1 MNNKRIQL
9 LVSIGLA
16 MWILVGLSPI
26 KAFGQS
32 GSNLMIAGISGQSG
46 KTSILPV
53 EDFLT
58 QLENNYQ
65 VNFFYQH
72 HVIKDKFINVDQ
84 EFLKNRDHKTDGEVV
99 AGLLTQMGIKYERLN
114 KQTYILFQNE
124 SDQNRFV
131 RVEQI
136 TGTVTDAS
144 SGESLPG
151 VNVVLKGTTTGTST
165 DSEGNYELTVPSLQD
180 TLVYSFIGYQTQE
193 VPINGRTT
201 INIDL
206 QSAVF
211 SGEEMVVV
219 GYGSQEERSI
229 TGSVSSVGSEELGKV
244 RGGATVSTT
253 LAGKVSGLSFRQA
266 EGRPGASA
274 NIEIRNMGQPLYVID
289 GIVKD
294 QGQFNNLAASDI
306 ESISVLKDA
315 SASAIY
321 GSRGANGV
329 VVVETKRGSL
339 NSAPAVNI
347 DMHYGF
353 QRMTRFPN
361 DVLDSGYEYNR
372 ARARAEMNSFG
383 NTNITQEELDK
394 WQTGT
399 EYGYQSYDWAD
410 IIYREY
416 APKYQANI
424 NVSGGSE
431 NTNYYFSVT
440 RLDQDAVFEQYN
452 FNRTNLQANVD
463 TRVGAGLKV
472 GFDINGRVES
482 RVRPGIPG
490 VDDYWLPRFSVMR
503 NRPTYGPYA
512 NDNPNY
518 LNDIGHTQ
526 TNAGLWNYET
536 SGKWSNDWRVLQAN
550 IHADYEF
557 PIEGLEGRA
566 KYSYYYATNLLNNH
580 EFTYDA
586 YTYDPST
593 DTYTRTGGS
602 TNPWQE
608 RGQDLITEDN
618 IQVQLNYSNSF
629 GDHNVDATAVSE
641 WFQREERLTWEHNV
655 PPVNELDIIQYA
667 DMDQFDHGINEFARI
682 GYVGRVN
689 YNYAH
694 RYYFEFAGRYDA
706 SWKWPPNERWGFF
719 PSASIGWRITEEPF
733 FQELVGDNILTDLK
747 FRASYGVLGDD
758 DVAIGNYAYVPGY
771 NYAQGTFISDGTDV
785 TTSTDRGL
793 PITNITWFTSEMTD
807 IGADFEL
814 WDGAVEGSV
823 DYFYRKRDG
832 LLAARNDVL
841 LPAELGYGIPPE
853 NLESDAQMGA
863 ELSLTYNGNAGEVN
877 YSIFGNVNYSR
888 HKFLDRYRPRY
899 SNSWD
904 RYRFASEN
912 RWSGIFWGYQVT
924 GQFQSQEQINN
935 YDVNIDGEGNTTL
948 LPGDFIYKDVNG
960 DGVINGYDERPIG
973 YNTGRPPSLYG
984 GLGFSAGWKGFDLT
998 ADFSFG
1004 GMYSYNRNWEARWPF
1019 QNNGNTLNSFL
1030 DSWHRADVFD
1040 PNSEWI
1046 SGKYPPLRYN
1056 HSGHSNYNKNSTY
1069 WLINIRYLRL
1079 RTLQLGYNL
1088 PAEWTSKLAMQQA
1101 RIYIN
1106 TYNLFS
1112 IDNLKKN
1119 ASFLDP
1125 EVADDNGLQYPQMR
1139 TLNIGVN
1146 LTF

>member
-1 MNNKRIQL
+1 MISFRMHHLKYVFLIVGICLLSRVGQAQTLGSLYTPSEKNTLSIEQGTELSNALKLLEQRFNVVFLYRTDAMQGHKVSARQELPKNNIEEALTML
-9 LVSIGLA
+9 LEGQGLKFKY
-16 MWILVGLSPI
+16 LNP
-26 KAFGQS
+26 KTY
-32 GSNLMIAGISGQSG
+32 GIFREQNQAPQKEKITIEQVSGQ
-46 KTSILPV
+46 
-53 EDFLT
+53 
-58 QLENNYQ
+58 
-65 VNFFYQH
+65 
-72 HVIKDKFINVDQ
+72 
-84 EFLKNRDHKTDGEVV
+84 
-99 AGLLTQMGIKYERLN
+99 
-114 KQTYILFQNE
+114 
-124 SDQNRFV
+124 
-131 RVEQI
+131 
-136 TGTVTDAS
+136 VTDAS
-144 SGESLPG
+144 SDEPLPG
-151 VNVVLKGTTTGTST
+151 VNIAVKGTTTGTST
-165 DSEGNYELTVPSLQD
+165 NADGSYQINAPSLQD
-180 TLVYSFIGYQTQE
+180 TLVFSFIGFQTQE
-193 VPINGRTT
+193 VPINGRTQLNIALQPQT
-201 INIDL
+201 I
-206 QSAVF
+206 A
-211 SGEEMVVV
+211 GEELVVV
-219 GYGSQEERSI
+219 GYGTQEKGSI
-229 TGSVSSVGSEELGKV
+229 TGSISSVGSEELGKV
-244 RGGATVSTT
+244 KGGATVSTT

-266 EGRPGASA
+266 EGRPGSSA
-274 NIEIRNMGQPLYVID
+274 NIEIRNMGTPLYVID

-294 QGQFNNLAASDI
+294 EGQFNNLSSSDI

-321 GSRGANGV
+321 GSRAANGV

-339 NSAPAVNI
+339 NSAPTVGV
-347 DMHYGF
+347 DTYYGF

-361 DVLDSGYEYNR
+361 DVLDSGFEYNR
-372 ARARAEMNSFG
+372 ARARAEINSYG
-383 NTNITQEELDK
+383 NTSITQEELDK
-394 WQTGT
+394 WQAGT

-410 IIYREY
+410 IIYRDY
-416 APKYQANI
+416 APKYQANV

-440 RLDQDAVFEQYN
+440 RFDQDAVCKQYN

-463 TRVGAGLKV
+463 TRVGAGLQV

-482 RVRPGIPG
+482 RRRPGIPG
-490 VDDYWLPRFSVMR
+490 FDDYWLPRFSVMR

-536 SGKWSNDWRVLQAN
+536 SGKWSNDWRAVQAN
-550 IHADYEF
+550 VHADYDF
-557 PIEGLEGRA
+557 PIEGLEGRVN
-566 KYSYYYATNLLNNH
+566 YSYYYATNLLNNH

-593 DTYTRTGGS
+593 DTYNRTGGS

-618 IQVQLNYSNSF
+618 VQVQLNYNNSF
-629 GDHNVDATAVSE
+629 GDHNVAATAVSE
-641 WFQREERLTWEHNV
+641 WFQRDESLTWEHNV
-655 PPVNELDIIQYA
+655 PPVNELDIIQYE
-667 DMDQFDHGINEFARI
+667 DMDTYDHSINEEARI
-682 GYVGRVN
+682 GYVGRLN
-689 YNYAH
+689 YNYDNK
-694 RYYFEFAGRYDA
+694 YYLEFAGRYDA
-706 SWKWPPNERWGFF
+706 SWKWPPNKRWGFF
-719 PSASIGWRITEEPF
+719 PSGSVGWRITEEPF
-733 FQELVGDNILTDLK
+733 FQDLVGEDILTNLK

-758 DVAIGNYAYVPGY
+758 EVAIGNYAYVAGY
-771 NYAQGTFISDGTDV
+771 NYATGTFINDGSAV
-785 TTSTDRGL
+785 TTSADRGL

-807 IGADFEL
+807 IGADFEFL
-814 WDGAVEGSV
+814 GGTIEGSL

-853 NLESDAQMGA
+853 NLESDAQMGG
-863 ELSLTYNGNAGEVN
+863 ELALTYNGNSGEVN

-888 HKFLDRYRPRY
+888 HKTLERYRPRY
-899 SNSWD
+899 GNSWD
-904 RYRFASEN
+904 KYRSASEN

-973 YNTGRPPSLYG
+973 YNTGQPPSLYG
-984 GLGFSAGWKGFDLT
+984 GFGFSANWKGFDLT
-998 ADFSFG
+998 ANFSFG

-1019 QNNGNTLNSFL
+1019 QNNGNLLKSFQ
-1030 DSWHRADVFD
+1030 DAWHRADVFD

-1046 SGKYPPLRYN
+1046 SGKYPALRYN
-1056 HSGHSNYNKNSTY
+1056 QPGHSNYNKNSTY

-1088 PAEWTSKLAMQQA
+1088 PTEWANKLAMKRA
-1101 RIYIN
+1101 RVYVN

-1112 IDNLKKN
+1112 IDNLKNK

-1125 EVADDNGLQYPQMR
+1125 EVADENGLQYPQMK